1 MDRRNKGIYCQY
13 FQLQRGGG
21 QYEPRG
27 VLCVEGGDFH
37 ADQAVCGSPGRG
49 RDPKKIDIPMVFFG
63 ANGRV
68 TANGKELASK
78 WYPEAAVNSPYKES
92 YPYEHGGHV
101 FFDVFPEEFN
111 RDLLHFVNA
120 LDK

>member
-1 MDRRNKGIYCQY
+1 MVSGS
-13 FQLQRGGG
+13 GGEFAV
-21 QYEPRG
+21 QG
-27 VLCVEGGDFH
+27 VLSV
-37 ADQAVCGSPGRG
+37 R
-49 RDPKKIDIPMVFFG
+49 
-63 ANGRV
+63 
-68 TANGKELASK
+68 
-78 WYPEAAVNSPYKES
+78 VNSPYKES

>member
-1 MDRRNKGIYCQY
+1 MSCSAEVVSTNRGEYCVSKAGISMLTRLYADRLAIYSD
-13 FQLQRGGG
+13 LVMTNG
-21 QYEPRG
+21 YE
-27 VLCVEGGDFH
+27 LL
-37 ADQAVCGSPGRG
+37 
-49 RDPKKIDIPMVFFG
+49 KKIDIPMVFFG